1 MAKHRA
7 VNLGK
12 CKLTLSLAI
21 QLMLY
26 SFTFGEV
33 TETELRASHVL
44 GKCSTWLISSP
55 RFLLLFCFL
64 DQVLPCSSSWP

>member
-12 CKLTLSLAI
+12 CKLPLSLAI

-44 GKCSTWLISSP
+44 GKCFTWLISSP
-55 RFLLLFCFL
+55 RFLLLFFFRPSL
-64 DQVLPCSSSWP
+64 TL

>member
-26 SFTFGEV
+26 SFTFWEV

-44 GKCSTWLISSP
+44 GKCSTWLS
-55 RFLLLFCFL
+55 LALGFCYCF
-64 DQVLPCSSSWP
+64 VF

>member
-26 SFTFGEV
+26 SFTFWEV
-33 TETELRASHVL
+33 ICAR
-44 GKCSTWLISSP
+44 
-55 RFLLLFCFL
+55 
-64 DQVLPCSSSWP
+64 QVLYLAYL